1 MYVFLQVYIFV
12 LRVYTNKY
20 TKILCMGD
28 STSYCLFSS
37 SSDPRSW
44 SRVQVSQWLQQSVT
58 RYHLGNTAYTD
69 RFPMNGKGLLLLSKD
84 MFMHRVPVGGGIL
97 YEDIQLRLQK
107 VVASQVTDRTVPT
120 TENGT

>member
-1 MYVFLQVYIFV
+1 MVSRYIVVMCGYTDIYVLGESPIVMSF
-12 LRVYTNKY
+12 
-20 TKILCMGD
+20 
-28 STSYCLFSS
+28 S

-58 RYHLGNTAYTD
+58 RYHLDNTAYTD

-84 MFMHRVPVGGGIL
+84 MFLHRVPVGGGIL

-107 VVASQVTDRTVPT
+107 VVASPATDRTVAT
-120 TENGT
+120 TMQNGT